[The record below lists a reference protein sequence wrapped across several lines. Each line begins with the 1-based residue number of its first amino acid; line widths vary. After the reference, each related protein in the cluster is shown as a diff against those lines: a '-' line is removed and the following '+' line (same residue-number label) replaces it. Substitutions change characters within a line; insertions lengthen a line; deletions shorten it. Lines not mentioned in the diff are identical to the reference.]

1 MNILRGFNLLKA
13 IFTFFKFWEFHN
25 KYCIYIFPPLPS
37 PFQFIPVPTFKFMTS
52 SLVSIV
58 PHIYSHVH
66 IYDLLNPLSVAHV
79 SMCLGLI
86 SWDWIMREWRKP
98 RVNVC
103 CWCGTAISWTPA
115 SDPWEKGKAYAR
127 PPGSHSERWQS
138 LPGECWQCV
147 QMSTLAPALLQ
158 RLLLLTSCL
167 IGALPPYSAMCSSP
181 LCSTL

>member
-52 SLVSIV
+52 SLVSTV

-127 PPGSHSERWQS
+127 PPRVPLRAVAKPAWGVLAVCADVHLSTCSPTETSPADFLFNRSPAS
-138 LPGECWQCV
+138 LFSYV
-147 QMSTLAPALLQ
+147 Q
-158 RLLLLTSCL
+158 
-167 IGALPPYSAMCSSP
+167 
-181 LCSTL
+181 